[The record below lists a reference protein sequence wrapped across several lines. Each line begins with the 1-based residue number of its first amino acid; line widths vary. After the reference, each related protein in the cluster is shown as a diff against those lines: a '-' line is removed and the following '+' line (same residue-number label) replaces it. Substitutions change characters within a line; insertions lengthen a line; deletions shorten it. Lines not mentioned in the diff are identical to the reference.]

1 MDRKRR
7 LGTVTR
13 YVRNGV
19 HERHVDLYSLRDKIL
34 DLAEHGQVVLG
45 LDVLGVRGVEA
56 RDQATEWGDSDAF
69 ADTEHGSV
77 DVCRAGLQGAVC
89 VRDRWRTL
97 KIQLGSE

>member
-1 MDRKRR
+1 M
-7 LGTVTR
+7 GTVTR

-56 RDQATEWGDSDAF
+56 RDQAAERGDSDAL
-69 ADTEHGSV
+69 ADTEHGRV
-77 DVCRAGLQGAVC
+77 DVSRAGLQGAVC
-89 VRDRWRTL
+89 VRDRWRAP
-97 KIQLGSE
+97 KIQLGSEETG